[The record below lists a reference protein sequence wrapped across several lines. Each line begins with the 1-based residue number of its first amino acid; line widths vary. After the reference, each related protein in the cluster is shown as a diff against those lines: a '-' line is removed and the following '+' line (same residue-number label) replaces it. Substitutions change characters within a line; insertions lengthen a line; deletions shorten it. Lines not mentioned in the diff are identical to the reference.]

1 MKKKDKL
8 TIATFIFLIISILL
22 IVGINFYKNRPLK
35 NIDRKIEYIMGYNSN
50 IILDKGE
57 NLFKQTIE
65 LLTNKDV
72 FEYAKGNDNE
82 IKYYSINKI
91 NNYQKIKNFSIVKNI
106 LSESAIVDYMNSKNI
121 INFENSY
128 YIVLKDEEKI
138 NYIGSIINIDSCTNN
153 TVTFKSI
160 NYYCDNYKYIGLI
173 DEMPNCNY
181 ETKET
186 KFNLIYKDN
195 TFRIANVEEFKNI
208 ITK

>member
-1 MKKKDKL
+1 MEKKDKL

-138 NYIGSIINIDSCTNN
+138 NYIGSIINIDSYTNN

-195 TFRIANVEEFKNI
+195 TFRIANIEEFKNI

>member
-1 MKKKDKL
+1 
-8 TIATFIFLIISILL
+8 
-22 IVGINFYKNRPLK
+22 
-35 NIDRKIEYIMGYNSN
+35 
-50 IILDKGE
+50 
-57 NLFKQTIE
+57 
-65 LLTNKDV
+65 
-72 FEYAKGNDNE
+72 
-82 IKYYSINKI
+82 
-91 NNYQKIKNFSIVKNI
+91 
-106 LSESAIVDYMNSKNI
+106 MNSKNI

-173 DEMPNCNY
+173 DEIPNCNY

-195 TFRIANVEEFKNI
+195 TFRIANIEEFKNI

>member
-1 MKKKDKL
+1 MEKKDKL